1 MISIGNTYSRNIF
14 KICKR
19 LMPFLPG
26 LAGVV
31 GVVGLAGA
39 LGFRISSIRLK
50 REALSIYNDNNDVG
64 YFHLRPTYNGIGLS

>member
-1 MISIGNTYSRNIF
+1 MISNGNAYSRNIF

-19 LMPFLPG
+19 LMSFLQG

-31 GVVGLAGA
+31 GLAGS

-50 REALSIYNDNNDVG
+50 LEALSIYNDNNDVG
-64 YFHLRPTYNGIGLS
+64 YFHLGPTYNGIGLS